1 MRVGGMSKA
10 YSSLLAFVACEPAVK
25 RHLKIS
31 APPYLYSGPVP
42 VASLATALAGLDVN
56 ADRGDH
62 LRARLYG
69 ATRRV
74 LDHLAAMRVTTPNRS
89 GFPLVE
95 VPLRD
100 PELLHPVGRALQ
112 SRGAYV
118 TLAPYPGVPR
128 DEVGFRIQLTAANTD
143 EQIDDLL
150 ETLTWLQSG
159 AAVGPAPLR
168 TYP

>member
-1 MRVGGMSKA
+1 M
-10 YSSLLAFVACEPAVK
+10 K

-31 APPYLYSGPVP
+31 APPYLFSGPVP

-56 ADRGDH
+56 AERGDA
-62 LRARLYG
+62 LRARLYAG
-69 ATRRV
+69 TCRV
-74 LDHLAAMRVTTPNRS
+74 LDHLRTLRVTTPNRT

-100 PELLHPVGRALQ
+100 PALLHTVGRALQ
-112 SRGAYV
+112 SRGIYV

-143 EQIDDLL
+143 DQIDDLL
-150 ETLTWLQSG
+150 DALTWLQTSG
-159 AAVGPAPLR
+159 VAGESPMR
-168 TYP
+168 TYPDRTAAATDPT